1 MNNIVVDFIRA
12 KRIDSFQKLYVL
24 LFLHQHP
31 TLVGTSQQLADKLYL
46 GHLPLVKEILDD
58 LHRVGLVDGI
68 GRRYKLC
75 NDSEVGAYLQFLAE
89 ALKDPLAR
97 QKILEQVRGGNIS
110 LNRAE
115 GKPTSA
121 I

>member
-1 MNNIVVDFIRA
+1 MDSIVVDFIRA

-31 TLVGTSQQLADKLYL
+31 TLVGTSQQLANKLYL

-58 LHRVGLVDGI
+58 LRRVGLVDI

-75 NDSEVGAYLQFLAE
+75 NDSEVGSYLQSLAE

-97 QKILEQVRGGNIS
+97 QEILEQVRSGIS
-110 LNRAE
+110 L
-115 GKPTSA
+115 
-121 I
+121 

>member
-1 MNNIVVDFIRA
+1 MDNVAVDFIRA

-31 TLVGTSQQLADKLYL
+31 TLVGTSQQLANKLYL

-58 LHRVGLVDGI
+58 LRGVGLVDGI
-68 GRRYKLC
+68 GKRYKLS
-75 NDSEVGAYLQFLAE
+75 NDSEVGSYLQSLTE

-97 QKILEQVRGGNIS
+97 QRILEQVRSGNIS
-110 LNRAE
+110 VNGAE
-115 GKPTSA
+115 GKPTLA

>member
-1 MNNIVVDFIRA
+1 MDNIVVDFIRA

-31 TLVGTSQQLADKLYL
+31 TLVGTSQQFANKLYL

-110 LNRAE
+110 MNGAE